1 MDEKNE
7 GGDGS
12 CSNSIHCPMDGEGTV
27 LSCGGSLR
35 ADYRIWER
43 RGQFHGVS
51 QRFDVNTCRFCS
63 AIIKEEFVS
72 F

>member
-1 MDEKNE
+1 MKE
-7 GGDGS
+7 GMVLALIAFIAQWMVKEQCWVVEEASEQITEYGK
-12 CSNSIHCPMDGEGTV
+12 GEV
-27 LSCGGSLR
+27 NFM
-35 ADYRIWER
+35 E
-43 RGQFHGVS
+43 FS

>member
-1 MDEKNE
+1 
-7 GGDGS
+7 
-12 CSNSIHCPMDGEGTV
+12 MDGEGTV
-27 LSCGGSLR
+27 LGCGGSLR